1 MHIFAHQHSNR
12 SRKTHTH
19 KRRMPKLP
27 WFNGFLSISFSKCMH
42 LSYLLN
48 KYWIKYLCTI
58 CLWQCTT
65 WAIDANVDA
74 FSVSIIALNRF
85 NTHTHTI
92 YRLHSIF
99 STFTHELFTMWQ
111 RKARAKKHSHH
122 TNRHISQLKLISVRV
137 LLHTCHQI
145 SLNNVQYW
153 IGVILCE
160 NIFGVELVF
169 FLVRLVFCW
178 HRLVKVKMKRKTKIN
193 AKRNKM
199 FIIV

>member
-48 KYWIKYLCTI
+48 KYWIKCLCTI

-85 NTHTHTI
+85 NTHTHTQFI
-92 YRLHSIF
+92 ACIRF
-99 STFTHELFTMWQ
+99 FP
-111 RKARAKKHSHH
+111 RPH
-122 TNRHISQLKLISVRV
+122 TNFSQ
-137 LLHTCHQI
+137 CD
-145 SLNNVQYW
+145 
-153 IGVILCE
+153 
-160 NIFGVELVF
+160 
-169 FLVRLVFCW
+169 
-178 HRLVKVKMKRKTKIN
+178 N
-193 AKRNKM
+193 AKHAPKNTHITQIDILVNWSLFLSVSYYIHVIKYR
-199 FIIV
+199 

>member
-1 MHIFAHQHSNR
+1 MLVHNMLM
-12 SRKTHTH
+12 T
-19 KRRMPKLP
+19 MYYV
-27 WFNGFLSISFSKCMH
+27 
-42 LSYLLN
+42 SYRCQRGC
-48 KYWIKYLCTI
+48 I
-58 CLWQCTT
+58 QC
-65 WAIDANVDA
+65 VYY
-74 FSVSIIALNRF
+74 RF
-85 NTHTHTI
+85 KSLQHTHTI